1 MIKSFGEGR
10 GGSLRKYLN
19 LTSTTPKSPPCKG
32 GDFIE
37 SVLNSRSNPL
47 TKMNTKTKPNIL
59 QTEII
64 DGVAV
69 VTLDTPGEKV
79 NKLNEPMITEF
90 SELLDRLENDDSLEG
105 ALLVSGKDENF
116 IAGADIEMFKTRD
129 TAEEMAEL
137 SWTGHEILLRVENF
151 KKPVVVGIHGS
162 CMGGGTELALACH
175 YRVVSDHSATKI
187 GLPEVKL
194 GLLPG
199 MGGTQRLPRLI
210 GIQKALTYML
220 TGKNMYSYQARKS
233 GFASETVHRHAI
245 REAGI
250 KAVKKL
256 KENKPSRPDKRSLA
270 EKALEGNPLGRKI
283 IFDQALKRTMGQTKG
298 NYPAP
303 PKIIESVKYGYDNGF
318 EKGLRNESKL
328 FGELAVTP
336 ESRALVN
343 LFFGMTA
350 AKKIPNEKKVRDI
363 KRIGMLGAGLMGSG
377 ITEVSIDHGY
387 HVWLKDQ
394 TLENAAKGKGEI
406 EKNLEQK
413 VSKRILSSF
422 EKDETLSLVHPTVSY
437 DGFDKIDLVIE
448 AVFEDLG
455 LKQKIVAEV
464 EEAASDDAIFASNT
478 SSLPITDIAAKAK
491 RPENIIGMH
500 YFSPVQKMPLLEII
514 KTDKTAD
521 WVTATAYDVG
531 LKQGKTVIVVN
542 DGPGFYTTR
551 ILAPFMNEALLLLEE
566 GASVEQLDKA
576 MKHFGFPVGP
586 VALFDEVGIDVG
598 AHVADVLSDKFES
611 RGAKTSKKAR
621 ELVEA
626 GYKGRKNKKG
636 FYKYDSGSKKKKE
649 VNSEIYSFFGGPERK
664 KFDEE
669 EIQQRLSL
677 VMVNEA
683 VHCLQEN
690 ILMSP
695 VDGDLGAILGLGFPP
710 FLGGPFRYID
720 REKAGTIV
728 KQMEVLQKEHGA
740 RFKPAKL
747 LLDKSKNNNRF
758 HAD

>member
-1 MIKSFGEGR
+1 MP
-10 GGSLRKYLN
+10 
-19 LTSTTPKSPPCKG
+19 TT
-32 GDFIE
+32 
-37 SVLNSRSNPL
+37 
-47 TKMNTKTKPNIL
+47 TKPSIL
-59 QTEII
+59 KIEII

-69 VTLDTPGEKV
+69 VKLDTPGEKV
-79 NKLNEPMITEF
+79 NKLNEPMISEF
-90 SELLDRLENDDSLEG
+90 SELLDRLESDDNLEG
-105 ALLVSGKDENF
+105 TLLMSGKEENF

-129 TAEEMAEL
+129 TAEEMTEL

-151 KKPVVVGIHGS
+151 PKPIVVGIHGS

-175 YRVVSDHSATKI
+175 YRIVSDHGSTKI

-210 GIQKALTYML
+210 GIQKALNYML
-220 TGKNMYSYQARKS
+220 TGKNMYSYQARKT
-233 GFASETVHRHAI
+233 GFADETVHRHAI
-245 REAGI
+245 HDAGI

-256 KENKPSRPDKRSLA
+256 REKKHKPADKRSAA
-270 EKALEGNPLGRKI
+270 EKLLEATPPGRNL
-283 IFDQALKRTMGQTKG
+283 IFSQALKRTMGQTKG

-303 PKIIESVKYGYDNGF
+303 PKIIASVKYGYQNGF
-318 EKGLRNESKL
+318 EKGLKNESRL

-343 LFFGMTA
+343 LFFGMTD
-350 AKKIPNEKKVRDI
+350 AKKIPNEDKV
-363 KRIGMLGAGLMGSG
+363 KEVNRIGVLGAGLMGSG

-394 TLENAAKGKGEI
+394 SLDNAAKGRGEI
-406 EKNLEQK
+406 EKNLEK
-413 VSKRILSSF
+413 NVSKRIISSF
-422 EKDETLSLVHPTVSY
+422 EKDEKLSLVHPTDSY

-448 AVFEDLG
+448 AVFEDLD
-455 LKQKIVAEV
+455 LKQSIVDEV
-464 EEAASDDAIFASNT
+464 EEAGSETTIFASNT
-478 SSLPITDIAAKAK
+478 SSLPIGDIAAKAK

-514 KTDKTAD
+514 KTEKTAD
-521 WVTATAYDVG
+521 WVTATAYDLG
-531 LKQGKTVIVVN
+531 IKQGKTVIVVN

-566 GASVEQLDKA
+566 GASVQQLDKA
-576 MKHFGFPVGP
+576 MKQLGFPVGP

-598 AHVADVLSDKFES
+598 AHVAEVLSDKFEE
-611 RGAKTSKKAR
+611 RGAKTSKKAK
-621 ELVEA
+621 ELMEA
-626 GYKGRKNKKG
+626 GYNGRKNRKG
-636 FYKYDSGSKKKKE
+636 FYKYENGSKKKKKE
-649 VNSEIYSFFGGPERK
+649 VNKEIYSFFGGPERK
-664 KFDEE
+664 RFDDE

-683 VHCLQEN
+683 VLCLQEE
-690 ILMSP
+690 ILLSP

-720 REKAGTIV
+720 REGADTIV
-728 KQMEVLQKEHGA
+728 EQMQELQKEHGA
-740 RFKPAKL
+740 RFNPAKL
-747 LLDKSKNNNRF
+747 LLDKSKKNGRF